1 MALRSECLSEPESA
15 LPQLETPFS
24 ETSETPNADDAAAYR
39 LNNGKTLVQTVDFFT
54 PLVDS
59 PYELVLVAKERA
71 TQLNSGIEPTLDKNN
86 DKNTVIALREIAEEN
101 IKVPDLTESAVYK
114 LRKHVEQVDD
124 TGEDE
129 EDIGDDF
136 ENLYKGEISKSG
148 TPILP
153 SKRARKTPEK
163 IQVTKEDLAELSETA
178 KADVDSSVGEETV
191 NEDGEVSLDE
201 VSDSEEPAK
210 EDTQE
215 DQ

>member
-1 MALRSECLSEPESA
+1 MAR
-15 LPQLETPFS
+15 
-24 ETSETPNADDAAAYR
+24 
-39 LNNGKTLVQTVDFFT
+39 VTVEDCIDK
-54 PLVDS
+54 VDS

-71 TQLNSGIEPTLDKNN
+71 TQLNSGVEPTLDRDN

-124 TGEDE
+124 GAEAD

-163 IQVTKEDLAELSETA
+163 IQVSQEDLAELSQTAQPDVEEPVSDEAETEQS
-178 KADVDSSVGEETV
+178 D
-191 NEDGEVSLDE
+191 VSLDQ
-201 VSDSEEPAK
+201 VSEQENQEADVNSEDSDASNS
-210 EDTQE
+210 
-215 DQ
+215 